1 MKVDSEI
8 NFHSYLKLCGGLA
21 HNFRQS
27 ISFFLLL
34 LLLFF
39 LFFIFYWGEGAGCN
53 CFCPFFFYAQ

>member
-8 NFHSYLKLCGGLA
+8 KFHSYLKLCGGLA

-34 LLLFF
+34 LLLLFFFFCFF
-39 LFFIFYWGEGAGCN
+39 LLGRGGWV
-53 CFCPFFFYAQ
+53 